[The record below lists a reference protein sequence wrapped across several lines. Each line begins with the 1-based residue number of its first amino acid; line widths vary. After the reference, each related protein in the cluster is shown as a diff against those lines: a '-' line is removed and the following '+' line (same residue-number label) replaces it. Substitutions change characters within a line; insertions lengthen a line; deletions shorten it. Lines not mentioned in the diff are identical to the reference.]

1 MNFNSLTEYFYKVY
15 NLCLIMVIVP
25 MVAFLTVYYL
35 VVTGKIHPTIHS
47 EKVLLIILISF
58 PILMIIDLTVVH
70 LVVRNRLV
78 ALAKEVSLGVRLEKY
93 FGTVT
98 PRFSAVVATGF
109 FMAAGLY
116 LTAHDFFTYY
126 FLFLVGWL
134 FFQWPTPRRVCKDL
148 KLKGD
153 EETMVMT
160 KGEAFK

>member
-1 MNFNSLTEYFYKVY
+1 
-15 NLCLIMVIVP
+15 MVIAP
-25 MVAFLTVYYL
+25 MIAFLTVYYL
-35 VVTGKIHPTIHS
+35 VVMGKIHPTIHS
-47 EKVLLIILISF
+47 ENVLQIILISF
-58 PILMIIDLTVVH
+58 PALVIIDLTVVH
-70 LVVRNRLV
+70 WVVSRRLV
-78 ALAKEVSLGVRLEKY
+78 ALSKEVSLGVRLEKY

-126 FLFLVGWL
+126 FLLLVAWL

-153 EETMVMT
+153 EEIMVMT